1 MRASAKVVTG
11 NVGETEVTAK
21 FERLGWGVAPNPRH
35 DVGTDL
41 WLSAR
46 DERLFDLGLLVGA
59 QVKGG
64 PSWFKKPCR
73 DGSGALV
80 GWWFT
85 DNDREHID
93 AWLAHAVPHLVVLHD
108 LATDT
113 SYWAHVTPDA
123 VTGTG
128 RGAKLLVPAANR
140 VDEAHRDALLRVA
153 ASKRT
158 GGAWEG
164 SAWTGAAAVPPSALL
179 RHALIV
185 PRLIAPHPNIG
196 HSHQVNAFQAVA
208 LLVQARLADLRS
220 QCERHDSMPSLE
232 DAGDSDD
239 WNWRFFGALGRRVT
253 TGEHQALAQR
263 VSDAPDAARRAAAAV
278 AAAATLL
285 EDSLAADALTIL
297 DAALEDDQT
306 GPADQAWLEI
316 QKARACAELGRIDE
330 ARDLAARAQSVGA
343 TLADDVTATALA
355 GVAALLLFNTS
366 DWQTSD
372 VAAVIAGADTTA
384 AWWRTQTVSRGLT
397 ALTERTFWGW
407 SRDTTTRLT
416 AGDPANDQ
424 LLSAA
429 LTANFAGD
437 HGTWRHLSGLLAVD
451 RLLRLDRGSSPDEAA
466 DGLRTLLM
474 AGAADEMKHALRRLA
489 DDGPA
494 QAITA
499 IGAELNLDRTTRTT
513 APVALTLL
521 ERGGDLLDQAS
532 ADEAVRWL
540 LATIDDPD
548 AFVDRTRPTY
558 LLPERLVD
566 TLAGV
571 AAAAGLDVQR
581 QVAERVSAL
590 PPQSDQSRATS
601 WARAAAA
608 LPPEAWARGT
618 AVRAGTAARGHHKAL
633 ATPLLAAAAAHDPA
647 VRERL
652 LEDALGGD
660 LDALGA
666 LGDVTVLPQD
676 VIVALTRS
684 LAGLCRAQVS
694 QAEAGMSSFGG
705 HDVGHALAL
714 LNVWHPELAQWS
726 PLIDLIAHPLV
737 VPAHK
742 RATLGFLAGT
752 ADRVTEQVREE
763 LLAAVRVAA
772 SEPVKPFVG
781 LLRENRDNG
790 GPASE
795 LIASL
800 TQGHDPDA
808 IPALLAGDEDSRA
821 SAARVARRLRRPE
834 DIGALLVLAVD
845 LHPAVR
851 SAAALG
857 LAELTATGQGGE
869 VVLSAVRRAAQ
880 DPGRRVPEA
889 VAAALSVEPAL
900 PPGAQD
906 VLDLLATH
914 RSARVRR
921 AARRLGGP

>member
-85 DNDREHID
+85 DDDREHID

-123 VTGTG
+123 VVNTGK
-128 RGAKLLVPAANR
+128 GAKLLVPAANR

-196 HSHQVNAFQAVA
+196 HSQVNAFQAVA

-232 DAGDSDD
+232 DAGGSDD
-239 WNWRFFGALGRRVT
+239 WNWRFFGALGWRLTR
-253 TGEHQALAQR
+253 GEHQALMERA
-263 VSDAPDAARRAAAAV
+263 SDAPDAARRAAAAV
-278 AAAATLL
+278 AASASLL

-306 GPADQAWLEI
+306 GPVDQAWLEI

-343 TLADDVTATALA
+343 TLTDDVTATALA

-397 ALTERTFWGW
+397 ALTERIFWKW

-424 LLSAA
+424 ILSAA
-429 LTANFAGD
+429 LTASYAGE

-451 RLLRLDRGSSPDEAA
+451 RLIRLDRDSPTDEAA

-474 AGAADEMKHALRRLA
+474 AGAADEMKHALRRIA

-499 IGAELNLDRTTRTT
+499 MGAELNLDGTTRTT
-513 APVALTLL
+513 APAALTLL

-532 ADEAVRWL
+532 ADEAVRLL
-540 LATIDDPD
+540 LATIDNP
-548 AFVDRTRPTY
+548 ATFADRTGPTY
-558 LLPERLVD
+558 LLHERLVD
-566 TLAGV
+566 ALAGV
-571 AAAAGLDVQR
+571 AAAASLELQR
-581 QVAERVSAL
+581 QVAERVAAL

-608 LPPEAWARGT
+608 LLPEAWAPDT
-618 AVRAGTAARGHHKAL
+618 ATRASVAAGGHHKAL
-633 ATPLLAAAAAHDPA
+633 ATPLLAAAAAHDPT

-676 VIVALTRS
+676 VVVALTRS
-684 LAGLCRAQVS
+684 LADLCRDQVS
-694 QAEAGMSSFGG
+694 QAEGGMASFGG
-705 HDVGHALAL
+705 HYVGHALAL
-714 LNVWHPELAQWS
+714 LNVWHPDLAEWS
-726 PLIDLIAHPLV
+726 PLVDLIAHPLV

-742 RATLGFLAGT
+742 RRALGFLAG
-752 ADRVTEQVREE
+752 AAERVPEHVREE

-772 SEPVKPFVG
+772 REPVKPFVG
-781 LLRENRDNG
+781 MLGENRDNG
-790 GPASE
+790 GPAAE

-800 TQGHDPDA
+800 TQGNDPDA
-808 IPALLAGDEDSRA
+808 IPALLAGDENSRA
-821 SAARVARRLRRPE
+821 SGARVARRLRRPE

-845 LHPAVR
+845 PHPAVR

-857 LAELTATGQGGE
+857 LAELAATGQGGE
-869 VVLSAVRRAAQ
+869 AVLSAVRRAAQ

-889 VAAALSVEPAL
+889 VAAALSVESTL
-900 PPGAQD
+900 PPGAQE
-906 VLDLLATH
+906 VLNLLATH

-921 AARRLGGP
+921 AAGRLGGT